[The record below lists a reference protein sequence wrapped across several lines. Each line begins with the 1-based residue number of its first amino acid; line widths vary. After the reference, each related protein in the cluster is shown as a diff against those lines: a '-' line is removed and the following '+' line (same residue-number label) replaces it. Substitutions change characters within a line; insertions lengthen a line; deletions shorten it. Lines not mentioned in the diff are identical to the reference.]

1 MRSMHHKI
9 LGVVLAG
16 GKSSRMGQNKSQLMF
31 NGISLLEHANDALK
45 QAGCHHVIISGQDGL
60 PDDTPHLGPLG
71 GVSTIIKHNKTP
83 EIFLFLPVDMP
94 YLQSQYLKNLIDIL
108 LENKEIE
115 TAFFKGSP
123 LPFSLR
129 NTQLTIPNR
138 GSIKA
143 FLAPLMAKI
152 LFAPSSYLSNINTP
166 QQWQT
171 FLDKEERKNEDYIRQ

>member
-1 MRSMHHKI
+1 MHHNI

-16 GKSSRMGQNKSQLMF
+16 GKSSRMGQNKSQLIF
-31 NGISLLEHANDALK
+31 NGTSLLEYAKDSLK
-45 QAGCHHVIISGQDGL
+45 QAGCRHVIISGQYGL

-71 GVSTIIKHNKTP
+71 GISTIIKHNKTP

-94 YLQSQYLKNLIDIL
+94 YLQSQDLKKLIDIL
-108 LENKEIE
+108 LEKKEIE

-129 NTQLTIPNR
+129 NTQLTIPDR

-143 FLAPLMAKI
+143 FLAPLMTKT
-152 LFAPSSYLSNINTP
+152 LLLPSPYLSNINTP

-171 FLDKEERKNEDYIRQ
+171 FLDKEEKI